1 MRSRS
6 RSEGRGA
13 RRGDNYK
20 RGRSQTPPERR
31 YDENRSGGRD
41 RWADERGYRDRDER
55 PEYRRRD
62 DSRDRNRRGDSR
74 ERRRDE
80 RNYDRRDDVRR
91 TTTSGETQRI
101 VSNINNNAPSLP
113 QIAVAQ
119 PPPPPP
125 PPPPQQQQQQQQQ
138 QQMVPSA
145 PAPAPSYSQQPELLD
160 WHNATQVYDA
170 LCKTDE
176 WLPPGWECVVYKG
189 VPVYL
194 DHLSRE
200 AFEDKPWE
208 VWARK
213 SSKAAASAGPVGVAF

>member
-6 RSEGRGA
+6 RSNDRVA
-13 RRGDNYK
+13 RRGVDNYK
-20 RGRSQTPPERR
+20 RGRSLTPPEQRR
-31 YDENRSGGRD
+31 YEDSRTGGRD
-41 RWADERGYRDRDER
+41 RWADERGYRDER
-55 PEYRRRD
+55 TDYRRRD
-62 DSRDRNRRGDSR
+62 DSRERNRRGDSR

-80 RNYDRRDDVRR
+80 RTYDRRDEVSRR
-91 TTTSGETQRI
+91 ATTDTRGGSSI
-101 VSNINNNAPSLP
+101 PSLP

-125 PPPPQQQQQQQQQ
+125 PPSQTQQQQHQQI
-138 QQMVPSA
+138 VPAA
-145 PAPAPSYSQQPELLD
+145 PAPAAPSYAQQTDLLD

-176 WLPPGWECVVYKG
+176 LLPPGWECVVYKG

-213 SSKAAASAGPVGVAF
+213 SSKAAASSAGSVGTAAF

>member
-1 MRSRS
+1 MSYNS
-6 RSEGRGA
+6 
-13 RRGDNYK
+13 K
-20 RGRSQTPPERR
+20 RGRSQSPPDRR
-31 YDENRSGGRD
+31 YEERSGRD
-41 RWADERGYRDRDER
+41 RWSNDDRGFRDDRVDEPRRNESSNARSD
-55 PEYRRRD
+55 YRRRD
-62 DSRDRNRRGDSR
+62 DSRDRRDRRGDSR
-74 ERRRDE
+74 DRRRDD
-80 RNYDRRDDVRR
+80 RNYDRR
-91 TTTSGETQRI
+91 E
-101 VSNINNNAPSLP
+101 APSARPVADARAPLP
-113 QIAVAQ
+113 QISVAQ

-125 PPPPQQQQQQQQQ
+125 QQPQQQHLQQHAPPAAAAAYAQQAEQQ
-138 QQMVPSA
+138 
-145 PAPAPSYSQQPELLD
+145 LD

-213 SSKAAASAGPVGVAF
+213 SSKAGAVGGAAGGALFS